1 MLQQTLAVF
10 LVLGLLLAAL
20 WLLRRQGLA
29 TFNFVA
35 SARPMV
41 RKNPER
47 RLRVIE
53 RVTLTPQHS
62 LHLIS
67 FESRPI
73 LLATSPA
80 GCHAVDLGAG
90 QPAQPPDNTSLQN
103 GAAC

>member
-29 TFNFVA
+29 TYNPLPA
-35 SARPMV
+35 LKRLGARPAG
-41 RKNPER
+41 RH
-47 RLRVIE
+47 LQVIE
-53 RVTLTPQHS
+53 RLTLTPTHS

-67 FESRPI
+67 IEDRLF
-73 LLATSPA
+73 LFATSPS
-80 GCHAVDLGAG
+80 GCQPVDLA
-90 QPAQPPDNTSLQN
+90 LQVAKPVDDPMKS